1 MNENYENNENFDYM
15 LPQGIPQEESVQNVD
30 DGQQSTQTFFDMH
43 PFQEYKTLDEAQ
55 ELAERQLRNNVRKL
69 TEEGWL
75 PVSQQKDE
83 NLLFNGTNADGTLM
97 FYNPNIHGAI
107 DPETGRRTVQ
117 LINPVTM
124 EKQIGYT
131 IDELPELVVDGL
143 MGGIERNVDGS
154 PKIDKKT
161 NSVIDTYLRDWYK
174 ENKDYVDQLSDQ
186 DREELFRYLMADHY
200 EDQMKNTKMM
210 FDGQEIHPNYSIVK
224 SSTPNPPKV
233 YTDYVNHVID
243 EAYKSTDQLAWLG
256 GPFSAAYY
264 APRALQDLLRERY
277 AGALEN
283 GTMAVL
289 PFVGRGAGLGKQVA
303 SFAAAGLPLSA
314 YYAYEGS
321 PEEALITL
329 GSFAAMPVLGKAVH
343 EMNVPAASAAVADML
358 KEAADKG
365 AIGYYSALAQL
376 SRVFKNATG
385 DMKVLRDKSF
395 KQIEN
400 GLEELKEFGK
410 VYGKTLREEL
420 SDFRFP
426 QDGGNNG
433 QPALAYATTDGA
445 YVPYRDLNANK
456 YIFDPK
462 DQIMKNNIIGE
473 YYDKTLGYIGKKAK
487 QLGNYIEGRA
497 GKQAETIQDNSLNA
511 NTGNSTITTESRE
524 QLGEAG
530 KTGEEIEQKKV
541 NEDNI
546 KQDDNIEHKQPV
558 TSELIKELGRARI
571 ANENGDAEILE
582 KLDLNK
588 VKNRRGSEKDAYIE
602 RDGKKISVK
611 TIYEDEILP
620 SSLNDDFEKLDA
632 MINQE
637 IDPSKRTIGQ
647 SIPTLIKGTAGT
659 KLSKYPDYNSVRE
672 TNIEAIKSTNGK
684 VNKNTYRIIEN
695 DLNELTKGIK
705 VEYTESGLSIAKD
718 TSGWKNL
725 TKKQQEKIDDLF
737 TKLKDLYTKMGFDF
751 SGLNGSS
758 YTFYDLMY
766 PQFGKCRPLKRA
778 IKELN
783 SKKYKTEY
791 DKKLGNDSYKGW
803 IEDGIWSAFGAGL
816 GYYYSPDPQN
826 TAVNTTTA
834 IGGAVALPL
843 LVRGLQRRGAFARS
857 PLGSSI
863 NKVLPDRVAPY
874 YQKTPERFQM
884 LDKVPGIIKY
894 GIPGLIIGGGAI
906 GKRNQAVNHG
916 YDSTQ
921 SMFVPWH
928 DYESGN
934 TPNNDPMEVYYSDEK
949 IKELNNK

>member
-30 DGQQSTQTFFDMH
+30 NGQQSTQTFFDMH

-55 ELAERQLRNNVRKL
+55 ELSERQLRNNVRKL

-107 DPETGRRTVQ
+107 DPETGRRTIQ

-131 IDELPELVVDGL
+131 IDELPELVVNGL
-143 MGGIERNVDGS
+143 MGGIERNIDGS
-154 PKIDKKT
+154 PKIDEET

-174 ENKDYVDQLSDQ
+174 DNKDYVDQLSDQ
-186 DREELFRYLMADHY
+186 DREELFRYLKADHY
-200 EDQMKNTKMM
+200 EDQMKNTKIM

-233 YTDYVNHVID
+233 YTDYINHVVD

-283 GTMAVL
+283 GTMAIL
-289 PFVGRGAGLGKQVA
+289 PWAGRGAGLGKQVA

-410 VYGKTLREEL
+410 VYEKTLREEL

-426 QDGGNNG
+426 QGGENNG

-445 YVPYRDLNANK
+445 YVPYRDLNANTL
-456 YIFDPK
+456 IFDPK
-462 DQIMKNNIIGE
+462 DQIMKKGVKGWFGDKFERFGKWLSGTGEGEPIAETPEVKPNVNNNIIE
-473 YYDKTLGYIGKKAK
+473 DQALK
-487 QLGNYIEGRA
+487 QE
-497 GKQAETIQDNSLNA
+497 
-511 NTGNSTITTESRE
+511 
-524 QLGEAG
+524 
-530 KTGEEIEQKKV
+530 
-541 NEDNI
+541 
-546 KQDDNIEHKQPV
+546 
-558 TSELIKELGRARI
+558 KEL
-571 ANENGDAEILE
+571 N
-582 KLDLNK
+582 
-588 VKNRRGSEKDAYIE
+588 
-602 RDGKKISVK
+602 
-611 TIYEDEILP
+611 
-620 SSLNDDFEKLDA
+620 DA
-632 MINQE
+632 MSSYVKKT
-637 IDPSKRTIGQ
+637 D
-647 SIPTLIKGTAGT
+647 
-659 KLSKYPDYNSVRE
+659 SVFPKDKE
-672 TNIEAIKSTNGK
+672 VKFGDWIKSTDEITIDGNKTTPKQMFEEFLSPYMESICNRTVSNLEENLDNVGTHWYGGIEGGKHAKYNQREFLRSEGVTNQNTPKKFYRDIEKRFEEISDKIKVSVDDNGTLVFDGGEFEELPKK
-684 VNKNTYRIIEN
+684 VQDTIQKVAEKIRSSFDESIKQYENTN
-695 DLNELTKGIK
+695 LNEIIKNNQDKGITLRDILYPEYGKCKDLKNAVQDLYSYKYRDYYLKKSAENKFKSRYIGNTIDALVSAGATGLTGNLTMDDETGDINWFPSIAAGIAAPIALRGAKRSLLGTTSKIGERITKGFKGHTPTYLEWNPEQFNTWSNMGNYKHLMYTVPPYLTMGAIK
-705 VEYTESGLSIAKD
+705 ADKYDWQDPASTVFL
-718 TSGWKNL
+718 WP
-725 TKKQQEKIDDLF
+725 
-737 TKLKDLYTKMGFDF
+737 F
-751 SGLNGSS
+751 STPDPNNKTT
-758 YTFYDLMY
+758 TFYLRD
-766 PQFGKCRPLKRA
+766 
-778 IKELN
+778 E
-783 SKKYKTEY
+783 
-791 DKKLGNDSYKGW
+791 
-803 IEDGIWSAFGAGL
+803 ED
-816 GYYYSPDPQN
+816 Q
-826 TAVNTTTA
+826 
-834 IGGAVALPL
+834 
-843 LVRGLQRRGAFARS
+843 Q
-857 PLGSSI
+857 
-863 NKVLPDRVAPY
+863 
-874 YQKTPERFQM
+874 
-884 LDKVPGIIKY
+884 
-894 GIPGLIIGGGAI
+894 
-906 GKRNQAVNHG
+906 
-916 YDSTQ
+916 
-921 SMFVPWH
+921 
-928 DYESGN
+928 
-934 TPNNDPMEVYYSDEK
+934 
-949 IKELNNK
+949 

>member
-15 LPQGIPQEESVQNVD
+15 LPQGVPQEESVQNVD
-30 DGQQSTQTFFDMH
+30 NGQQSTQTFFDMH
-43 PFQEYKTLDEAQ
+43 PFQKYKTLDEAQ
-55 ELAERQLRNNVRKL
+55 ELSERQIRNNVRKL

-107 DPETGRRTVQ
+107 DPETGRRTIQ

-131 IDELPELVVDGL
+131 IDELPELVVNGYVGGLQRDAEGNPIENEDGNYL
-143 MGGIERNVDGS
+143 VQNPSLRRLYLD
-154 PKIDKKT
+154 DKE
-161 NSVIDTYLRDWYK
+161 YF
-174 ENKDYVDQLSDQ
+174 DQLSNEDRNQLLGYLIGKDQ
-186 DREELFRYLMADHY
+186 SS
-200 EDQMKNTKMM
+200 
-210 FDGQEIHPNYSIVK
+210 DGQAVFQP
-224 SSTPNPPKV
+224 STPPQA
-233 YTDYVNHVID
+233 YTDYVNHNID
-243 EAYKSTDQLAWLG
+243 KAYELTDQLAWLG
-256 GPFSAAYY
+256 GPFSTAYY

-289 PFVGRGAGLGKQVA
+289 PWAGRGAGLGKQVA

-376 SRVFKNATG
+376 TRAFKNSTG
-385 DMKVLRDKSF
+385 DMKVLFDKSL
-395 KQIEN
+395 KQIEE
-400 GLEELKEFGK
+400 GLTRVKDESKILAENAKRNAVDVLYPSMEVITPSGQRVRVTESQARELLGIESQFTQNMGKFTDGIKEKANRAKRAWDVLTGK
-410 VYGKTLREEL
+410 QETNISTTGTPSVETPRAETPVEGANINSEKTVNQGTGEPVA
-420 SDFRFP
+420 D
-426 QDGGNNG
+426 NNG
-433 QPALAYATTDGA
+433 TQSTSEQPEETKK
-445 YVPYRDLNANK
+445 LN
-456 YIFDPK
+456 
-462 DQIMKNNIIGE
+462 
-473 YYDKTLGYIGKKAK
+473 L
-487 QLGNYIEGRA
+487 A
-497 GKQAETIQDNSLNA
+497 GK
-511 NTGNSTITTESRE
+511 
-524 QLGEAG
+524 
-530 KTGEEIEQKKV
+530 
-541 NEDNI
+541 
-546 KQDDNIEHKQPV
+546 
-558 TSELIKELGRARI
+558 IKELGNASFT
-571 ANENGDAEILE
+571 NKNGDVENLATVDFNEVI
-582 KLDLNK
+582 
-588 VKNRRGSEKDAYIE
+588 RGRGDGASGFVTV
-602 RDGKKISVK
+602 DGKKISLDK
-611 TIYEDEILP
+611 YLSDELLP
-620 SSLNDDFEKLDA
+620 SHLEESFDRLKSMVEQK
-632 MINQE
+632 INVT
-637 IDPSKRTIGQ
+637 KRSIRE
-647 SIPTLIKGTAGT
+647 SIPFSKEGTELT
-659 KLSKYPDYNSVRE
+659 KYPDYNSIRE
-672 TNIEAIKSTNGK
+672 ASTDAVKATNGK
-684 VNKNTYRIIEN
+684 VKRNTVRLIEN
-695 DLNELTKGIK
+695 EEKELLNSIK
-705 VEYTESGLSIAKD
+705 VNCSDSGVSINKEHSA
-718 TSGWKNL
+718 WKKL
-725 TKKQQEKIDDLF
+725 TDKQKETLEDLRGKLEELYKKGKEDGGV
-737 TKLKDLYTKMGFDF
+737 GFD
-751 SGLNGSS
+751 LSS
-758 YTFYDLMY
+758 LEGGNYSFYDLMY

-791 DKKLGNDSYKGW
+791 DKKLGNNSYKGW
-803 IEDGIWSAFGAGL
+803 IEDGIWSALGAGA
-816 GYYYSPDPQN
+816 GYYYSPDPQS

-843 LVRGLQRRGAFARS
+843 LVRGLQRRGVFARS

-934 TPNNDPMEVYYSDEK
+934 TPNNDPMEVYYSDEE
-949 IKELNNK
+949 IDNLNK